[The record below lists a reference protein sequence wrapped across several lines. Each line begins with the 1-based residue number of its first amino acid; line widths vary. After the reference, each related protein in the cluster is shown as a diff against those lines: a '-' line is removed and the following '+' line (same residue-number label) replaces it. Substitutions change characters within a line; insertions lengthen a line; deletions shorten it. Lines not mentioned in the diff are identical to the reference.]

1 MDKSLRVFV
10 SSTKRDLEAERDAV
24 MRALEKKR
32 DEFVAV
38 AMEHWISSDE
48 EPKEASLRRLQ
59 KSDIYIGI
67 IGFFYCAK
75 LDPET
80 GKSVTQLEYEFAK
93 EHNIPRLIFL
103 KDEDT
108 SVKPMFV
115 EQDPQKILLLN
126 AFKEQVKTE
135 RLVNTFKNADDL
147 ATLVVIA
154 LDKYVKQREQSTSE
168 FIPIINTGLFQR
180 RNTIVGQYDYKMPQV
195 GFELSNLTDSPI
207 RAYVKATVFL
217 GEEKLEVTGDKHGY
231 YSGEMPWDQTARYAF
246 FGNFGIPEKCVSSRE
261 TLRVQMD
268 LTIIDPQR
276 REHKLLRLYTYHREK
291 NVWFPETTS
300 FENLRKRAQEKGYK
314 L

>member
-1 MDKSLRVFV
+1 LKQSLKVFV

-24 MRALEKKR
+24 MMALDKKR
-32 DEFVAV
+32 DEFVAI

-48 EPKEASLRRLQ
+48 EPKEASLKKLQ
-59 KSDIYIGI
+59 ESNIFVGI
-67 IGFFYCAK
+67 IGFFYCSK

-93 EHNIPRLIFL
+93 ENNIPRLVFL

-108 SVKPMFV
+108 FVKPMFV
-115 EQDPQKILLLN
+115 EQDPQKISLLN
-126 AFKEQVKTE
+126 SFKEQVKTE
-135 RLVNTFKNADDL
+135 RLVNTFKNADEL

-154 LDKYVKQREQSTSE
+154 LDKYVKQLEQSAPE
-168 FIPIINTGLFQR
+168 FIPLINTGLFQR
-180 RNTIVGQYDYKMPQV
+180 RNTVVGGYNYVLPQV
-195 GFELSNLTDSPI
+195 GFELTNLTDSPI

-231 YSGEMPWDQTARYAF
+231 CSGEMPWDQTARFAF
-246 FGNFGIPEKCVSSRE
+246 FGNFGVPEKCVNSGE

-268 LTIIDPQR
+268 LTVISPQG

-300 FENLRKRAQEKGYK
+300 FENLRRRAQEKGYK